1 MGRKIPLADIHT
13 QVKRTSMRI
22 NGTYSQ
28 LPRIIRRHVSTANLI
43 GYDFW
48 AKTTAATPQVKNIVK
63 ELLTKQP

>member
-1 MGRKIPLADIHT
+1 MPRKIPLDDIRT

-28 LPRIIRRHVSTANLI
+28 LPRIIRRHVSTAKLI

-63 ELLTKQP
+63 ELLTNQP